1 MKVCFHTFGCRLN
14 RAEALE
20 EEARYLAAGYQVV
33 QDHGSADVIVIRGC
47 SVTGRAENECR
58 ALVEHVK
65 AKYPQKR
72 LRVVGCYRDKI
83 PLALPKPVTADEPLP
98 MRTARAFLKVQDG
111 CAGGCSYCIVP
122 QFRGQSVSL
131 GFSALVERARRLVA
145 AGYHEIV
152 VTGCNLALYASE
164 GKRLPELVAAL
175 AAVDPACRIRLGS
188 LEPAPVLEA
197 MIDAMAAHANVC
209 RSFYLSVQSGSNAVL
224 HAMRRPYRIDAV
236 DALVERAVKAMPG
249 VGLGCDLIAG
259 FPGETELDF
268 LASASFLRR
277 HGFIR
282 VHAFP
287 YSARPGT
294 EAAKFV
300 NQLPHALRS
309 SRAHELTRIALA
321 AHDRFAARQIGRTV
335 EVVGEEHGFFAGW
348 TGEYLRFEEGEPAST
363 VRQLRP
369 GGGHRREL
377 HACLVRK
384 VKGGVLY
391 GSIVDGR

>member
-33 QDHGSADVIVIRGC
+33 PDHRSADLIVIRGC
-47 SVTGRAENECR
+47 SVTGRAESECR

-83 PLALPKPVTADEPLP
+83 PLALPKLVTAEEPLP
-98 MRTARAFLKVQDG
+98 LRTARAFLKVQDG
-111 CAGGCSYCIVP
+111 CSGGCSYCIVP
-122 QFRGQSVSL
+122 QFRGPSVSL

-188 LEPAPVLEA
+188 LEPATVVAET
-197 MIDAMAAHANVC
+197 IDVMAAHANIC
-209 RSFYLSVQSGSNAVL
+209 RSFYLSVQSGSDAVL

-236 DALVERAVKAMPG
+236 DALVDRAVRAMPG
-249 VGLGCDLIAG
+249 LGLGCDLIAG

-268 LASASFLRR
+268 LASVSFLRR

-294 EAAKFV
+294 EAARIF
-300 NQLPHALRS
+300 NQLPHAIRS
-309 SRAHELTRIALA
+309 SRAHELSRIALA
-321 AHDRFAARQIGRTV
+321 AHGKFTARQVGRVV

-348 TGEYLRFEEGEPAST
+348 TGEYLRFEEGDPAT
-363 VRQLRP
+363 VRVRRP
-369 GGGHRREL
+369 GGGRRREL
-377 HACLVRK
+377 HACIVRK
-384 VKGGVLY
+384 VRGGVLY